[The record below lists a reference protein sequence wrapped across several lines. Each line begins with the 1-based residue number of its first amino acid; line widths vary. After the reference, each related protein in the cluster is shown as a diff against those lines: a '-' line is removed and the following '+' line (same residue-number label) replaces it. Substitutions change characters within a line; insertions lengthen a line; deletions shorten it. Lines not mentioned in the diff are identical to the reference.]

1 VDVEKIL
8 SEDFSASALRAFGLT
23 RTRQPKGH
31 NFCNSLSRNNLKP
44 ASRAAAELSGGSRTT
59 SAAIA

>member
-1 VDVEKIL
+1 VDAEKIL

-23 RTRQPKGH
+23 RTRQSKGH
-31 NFCNSLSRNNLKP
+31 NFWNSLSRNNLES
-44 ASRAAAELSGGSRTT
+44 ASQAAAELFGGNRTT